1 MYLNIVSE
9 QADNHCLRITVTKL
23 ALSNFS
29 FDNDAQK
36 DTEIFWFYQARSE
49 AATKEWEFHS

>member
-9 QADNHCLRITVTKL
+9 QADKHCLRITVTKL

-36 DTEIFWFYQARSE
+36 DTEIFWFYLSSFRIMDK
-49 AATKEWEFHS
+49 TTIT